1 MKYYDPEFI
10 KHYIDENKE
19 RIKSVDVGMR
29 EDWYWTAKTIF
40 ADGKYKK
47 KLNQKRIKLGGVDGS
62 YWATPVMLVVFK
74 DGSTSIVECFLVD
87 GKEMPAEKIAE
98 MKAFAADAGTKTI
111 EDFLR
116 KKE

>member
-1 MKYYDPEFI
+1 MAMKYYDPEFI

-47 KLNQKRIKLGGVDGS
+47 KLNQ
-62 YWATPVMLVVFK
+62 
-74 DGSTSIVECFLVD
+74 
-87 GKEMPAEKIAE
+87 
-98 MKAFAADAGTKTI
+98 
-111 EDFLR
+111 
-116 KKE
+116 